1 MILWSID
8 VALTEYSSSF
18 SLISSRFVYNKAF
31 LSYTHHDDD
40 NDDDDD
46 VERVASCPTF
56 PLA

>member
-31 LSYTHHDDD
+31 LSYTHPDDD
-40 NDDDDD
+40 NDDDD
-46 VERVASCPTF
+46 VERVASCPKF